1 MIIIITE
8 TKTIALFQRVWAY
21 VSVEINKYD
30 MVSFICRSRFSLCQ
44 ARSHGGLPPPKKKLF
59 FAYPKKSNK
68 HHFNSYY
75 FTICIAP

>member
-21 VSVEINKYD
+21 VSVKITKYD

-44 ARSHGGLPPPKKKLF
+44 ARSHGGLPPPKKLF